1 MTTVIL
7 TGAEHLIKY
16 TSSHKFFAANSHL
29 GYVTITKETLANVN
43 SQVYNSLVEI
53 SPEPTIYL
61 YVPGHA

>member
-1 MTTVIL
+1 ML

-16 TSSHKFFAANSHL
+16 ISSHEFFTANSHL
-29 GYVTITKETLANVN
+29 GYATITKETLANVN
-43 SQVYNSLVEI
+43 TQVYNSLVEL